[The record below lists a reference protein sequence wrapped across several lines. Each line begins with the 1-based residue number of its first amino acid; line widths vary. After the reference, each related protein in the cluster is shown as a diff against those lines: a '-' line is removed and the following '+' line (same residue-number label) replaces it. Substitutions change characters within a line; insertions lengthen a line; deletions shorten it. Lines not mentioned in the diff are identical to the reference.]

1 MTLAHG
7 SPSPGNA
14 ARTGQGSTRSIG
26 EVLGVLK
33 AEFDD
38 ITISKIRFLESEGLV
53 TPQRTPSGYRKFSES
68 DIQRLRFILRQQR
81 ENFLPLKVIRERL
94 EQESGLASP
103 PSVSAVET
111 NQNPTTLQTSPVD
124 RAKPQP
130 TPAPE
135 PRPEQPVTAAS
146 ETNIGLPAG
155 PMSRRELVEASGLT
169 ESRLRDLENF
179 GLLQGERTTTGLWY
193 EGQALAIARLAARF
207 LHFGVEPRH
216 LRIFRTA
223 ADREADLYKQLVMP
237 QKASR
242 SAQAQTESRA
252 RMEELT
258 SLGAS
263 LHDELLRQAL
273 DRH

>member
-1 MTLAHG
+1 MSLAHG
-7 SPSPGNA
+7 APGNA

-26 EVLGVLK
+26 EVLGILK
-33 AEFDD
+33 SEFDD

-53 TPQRTPSGYRKFSES
+53 TPQRTPSGYRKFSSADVE
-68 DIQRLRFILRQQR
+68 RLRYILRQQK

-94 EQESGLASP
+94 ESAETPTASELP
-103 PSVSAVET
+103 PTVE
-111 NQNPTTLQTSPVD
+111 PEAPQT
-124 RAKPQP
+124 P
-130 TPAPE
+130 TPEPE
-135 PRPEQPVTAAS
+135 LPERR
-146 ETNIGLPAG
+146 TNNVGLPTG
-155 PMSRRELVEASGLT
+155 PLSRNELAEASGLP

-179 GLLQGERTTTGLWY
+179 GLLHGERTATGLWY
-193 EGQALAIARLAARF
+193 DGQALGIARLAARF

-216 LRIFRTA
+216 LRIFRTS

-237 QKASR
+237 QKSSK
-242 SAQAQTESRA
+242 SAQAQTENRA

-258 SLGAS
+258 SLGAA

>member
-14 ARTGQGSTRSIG
+14 PRSGQGSTRSIG
-26 EVLGVLK
+26 EVLGILK

-53 TPQRTPSGYRKFSES
+53 TPQRTPSGYRKFS
-68 DIQRLRFILRQQR
+68 DADVQRLRFILRQQK

-94 EQESGLASP
+94 EQERGPAGEAPAAVAIAPEIVAL
-103 PSVSAVET
+103 PS
-111 NQNPTTLQTSPVD
+111 
-124 RAKPQP
+124 
-130 TPAPE
+130 TPAE
-135 PRPEQPVTAAS
+135 PAAEINES
-146 ETNIGLPAG
+146 APAPSAQEPPAPPNVGLPAG
-155 PMSRRELVEASGLT
+155 PLSRRELVEASGLT

-193 EGQALAIARLAARF
+193 DGPALEIARLAARF
-207 LHFGVEPRH
+207 LLFGVEPRH

-237 QKASR
+237 QKTSR
-242 SAQAQTESRA
+242 TTQAQTENRA

-258 SLGAS
+258 SLGAA

-273 DRH
+273 DRY

>member
-1 MTLAHG
+1 MTAAQG
-7 SPSPGNA
+7 SPLPGNA

-26 EVLGVLK
+26 EVLGILK
-33 AEFDD
+33 SEFDD

-53 TPQRTPSGYRKFSES
+53 MPQRTPSGYRKFTEA
-68 DIQRLRFILRQQR
+68 DVQRLRYILRQQK

-94 EQESGLASP
+94 DTAVP
-103 PSVSAVET
+103 PSG
-111 NQNPTTLQTSPVD
+111 TTPPD
-124 RAKPQP
+124 IREEEPAEP
-130 TPAPE
+130 TPPPAAAEVPSE
-135 PRPEQPVTAAS
+135 RRPL
-146 ETNIGLPAG
+146 GLGIPNG
-155 PMSRRELVEASGLT
+155 PLSRRELVEASGLT

-179 GLLQGERTTTGLWY
+179 GLLHGERTATGLWY
-193 EGQALAIARLAARF
+193 DGQALGIARLAARF

-237 QKASR
+237 QQSSR
-242 SAQAQTESRA
+242 STQALTENRA

-258 SLGAS
+258 SLGAA

-273 DRH
+273 DRY

>member
-1 MTLAHG
+1 MA
-7 SPSPGNA
+7 SV
-14 ARTGQGSTRSIG
+14 TGQGSTRSIG

-53 TPQRTPSGYRKFSES
+53 TPQRTPSGYRKFSSADVE
-68 DIQRLRFILRQQR
+68 RLRFILRQQK

-94 EQESGLASP
+94 DLETAATETALP
-103 PSVSAVET
+103 AVEPS
-111 NQNPTTLQTSPVD
+111 NPPERQAQAAPVALVPVPETTQSD
-124 RAKPQP
+124 P
-130 TPAPE
+130 T
-135 PRPEQPVTAAS
+135 V
-146 ETNIGLPAG
+146 GLPAG

-179 GLLQGERTTTGLWY
+179 GLLQGERTATGLWY

-216 LRIFRTA
+216 LRIFRTS

-237 QKASR
+237 QKNSR
-242 SAQAQTESRA
+242 TTQAQTENRA

-258 SLGAS
+258 SLGAA

-273 DRH
+273 DRY

>member
-1 MTLAHG
+1 MSLAHG
-7 SPSPGNA
+7 ASGNA
-14 ARTGQGSTRSIG
+14 AQTGHGSTRSIG
-26 EVLGVLK
+26 EVLNVLK

-53 TPQRTPSGYRKFSES
+53 TPQRTPSGYRKFSNS
-68 DIQRLRFILRQQR
+68 DVERLRFILRQQK

-94 EQESGLASP
+94 DSGE
-103 PSVSAVET
+103 VGDGAV
-111 NQNPTTLQTSPVD
+111 
-124 RAKPQP
+124 R
-130 TPAPE
+130 
-135 PRPEQPVTAAS
+135 QPVTSVEAPAADVRTS
-146 ETNIGLPAG
+146 EPSPEPVPEPDLPERRPLDTGLPTE
-155 PMSRRELVEASGLT
+155 PISRRQLVEASGLT

-193 EGQALAIARLAARF
+193 DSQALGIARLAARF

-216 LRIFRTA
+216 LRIFRTS

-237 QKASR
+237 QKSSR
-242 SAQAQTESRA
+242 STQAQTESRA

-258 SLGAS
+258 SLGAA